1 MMALHLTTA
10 YGKCGECVIHQSPI
24 CPKGEH
30 ILDAGPINGT
40 HGLELKCVVTGS
52 SSTLLAKFAIHR
64 ASVVYILNDHMY
76 STFIISMSNLV
87 HSISEL
93 FASLGN
99 CTESLC
105 KLGEQLTRLLS
116 GIGL

>member
-1 MMALHLTTA
+1 MCHTSKSDLSERGTYIGCWSDKWNTRIGIEMCSYRVQLHLT
-10 YGKCGECVIHQSPI
+10 K
-24 CPKGEH
+24 
-30 ILDAGPINGT
+30 
-40 HGLELKCVVTGS
+40 
-52 SSTLLAKFAIHR
+52 KFAIHQ
-64 ASVVYILNDHMY
+64 ASFVYILNDHMY

-105 KLGEQLTRLLS
+105 KLGEQLIRPLS
-116 GIGL
+116 RIGL